1 MTALPGGQLL
11 ASGQDPQQVI
21 AVDAPQASEILS
33 PEGSWTI
40 QNRSMAFLTT
50 GVKQQKAQFNIENP
64 SRLEAFKKQ
73 IGIIGKRTSWQIY
86 VSPTVSYRNL
96 VGKAS
101 KNPSQATGSVFGA
114 SMGFSTDV
122 NDAVRHR
129 PSIGMELGSALLY
142 PVSKN
147 FRIKA
152 GLQFNYNNYLI
163 EAYSYKP
170 ELATFSAAGPGA
182 PRPVNT
188 MSYYRNYNGYDKTTL
203 QNKHFMIST
212 PIGFELTVVGN
223 EKVRFNVASTLQP
236 TYVISNQ
243 SYLVSTNLKNYAQES
258 SLYRKW
264 NMNAGMEAF
273 LTLSSGSYSWVIGPQ
288 FRYQLFSSYK
298 NKYPIQ
304 EHLLDL
310 GFKVGVNKRLK

>member
-1 MTALPGGQLL
+1 MAQLT
-11 ASGQDPQQVI
+11 PV
-21 AVDAPQASEILS
+21 
-33 PEGSWTI
+33 
-40 QNRSMAFLTT
+40 
-50 GVKQQKAQFNIENP
+50 QKAGRTLGPVESP
-64 SRLEAFKKQ
+64 SRLEVIKTQ
-73 IGIIGKRTSWQIY
+73 IVNIGKRTSWQIY

-101 KNPSQATGSVFGA
+101 KTPGQATGSVFGA
-114 SMGFSTDV
+114 SMGLATDV
-122 NDAVRHR
+122 SDAVRHR
-129 PSIGMELGSALLY
+129 PSLGMEIGTALLY

-163 EAYSYKP
+163 EAFSYKP
-170 ELATFSAAGPGA
+170 EMATFSAAGPGA
-182 PRPVNT
+182 PRPVST

-212 PIGFELTVVGN
+212 PIGFELTVAGN
-223 EKVRFNVASTLQP
+223 EKVKFNVASTLQP

-273 LTLSSGSYSWVIGPQ
+273 LSMSTGSFNWVIGPQ

-304 EHLLDL
+304 EHLIDM